1 MTARVVREPMGRF
14 ECVASPCIW
23 ILPAFVPVCSS
34 LLVPVWFVCFVGLS
48 LIHSLPVSASFEA
61 PQRVSAAQNR
71 TFQRASDA
79 ASHGSSRALV
89 PSCGSRQTR
98 VQRPLR
104 ETTSCLYSD
113 VQFKRKKAP

>member
-61 PQRVSAAQNR
+61 APRAFAAQNR
-71 TFQRASDA
+71 TFRCASVA
-79 ASHGSSRALV
+79 VSHASSCALV
-89 PSCGSRQTR
+89 PSYGSRQTR

-104 ETTSCLYSD
+104 
-113 VQFKRKKAP
+113 

>member
-1 MTARVVREPMGRF
+1 MRGFTVHLDLAGFCP
-14 ECVASPCIW
+14 
-23 ILPAFVPVCSS
+23 S
-34 LLVPVWFVCFVGLS
+34 LLVVACPSVVCVSVGLS

-89 PSCGSRQTR
+89 PSCGSRHTR

-104 ETTSCLYSD
+104 ETTHRACTVMYYLKEKKRR
-113 VQFKRKKAP
+113 KRKAFIQL